1 MALSKS
7 SKAFLIAVL
16 GLLGVAA
23 LVIGGGYWWVNQQV
37 AGTPGEG
44 DPVTLEIPQGAAA
57 GTIGQL
63 LAEEEIIRNELA
75 FRLIARS
82 RGVDSDFSSGTY
94 ELETGMS
101 VDEVLAALA
110 EDPIP
115 PETVRFTVPEGLTVN
130 QTLERMADA
139 TPYDVDTYRTLLDEA
154 RQDRENGPL
163 QLPEWVPPSEEF
175 AADVEMFEGLL
186 FPQTYEFEKDVAAER
201 ILQRMLDETEVAMAS
216 ASPSAVQAAESEGLT
231 KYDALIIASLVE
243 REARVAGEWD
253 EIAAVIRN
261 RIDEGM
267 LLQIDA
273 TLLYAAGTPDGG
285 PGAVDTEVESPYNTY
300 QNEGLPP
307 TPISGARREAIQG
320 VFEPAESD
328 YLYYVVSP
336 ECDGSH
342 NFAETNEEH
351 NQNVQAFRD
360 AGGCEE

>member
-7 SKAFLIAVL
+7 SKAFLIAL
-16 GLLGVAA
+16 FGLLGVAA
-23 LVIGGGYWWVNQQV
+23 LVIGGGYWWVTQQV

-44 DPVTLEIPQGAAA
+44 DPVTIEIPQGATG

-63 LAEEEIIRNELA
+63 LAEEDVIRNELA

-82 RGVDSDFSSGTY
+82 RGVDSEFSSGTY

-101 VDEVLAALA
+101 VDEALAALG
-110 EDPIP
+110 EDPIAT
-115 PETVRFTVPEGLTVN
+115 ETVRFTVPEGYTVQ
-130 QTLERMADA
+130 QTLERMAEA
-139 TPYDVDTYRTLLDEA
+139 TPHDVDTYRSVLDEA
-154 RQDRENGPL
+154 REDRENGPL
-163 QLPEWVPPSEEF
+163 ELPDWVPPSAEF
-175 AADVEMFEGLL
+175 GPDIEMFEGLL
-186 FPQTYEFEKDVAAER
+186 FPQTYEFEKDATAEQ

-216 ASPSAVQAAESEGLT
+216 ASPSAVQDAEAEGLT

-243 REARVAGEWD
+243 REARVPGEWN

-261 RIDEGM
+261 RIEEGM

-273 TLLYAAGTPDGG
+273 TLLYAAGTPDAG
-285 PGAVDTEVESPYNTY
+285 PAAVDTEVESPYNTY

-307 TPISGARREAIQG
+307 TPISGARPEAIRG
-320 VFEPAESD
+320 AFEPAESD

-351 NQNVQAFRD
+351 NQNVQAYRD
-360 AGGCEE
+360 AGRCQ